1 MEWGT
6 LLGVFGIGAIFKTV
20 IDAFLS
26 SKKDK
31 ASLQY
36 KEKRE
41 AYLGLL
47 DALHKA
53 AIAPSDENSKAFA
66 LWQTRVSIFGS
77 LDASQAVQG
86 IIDTNDG
93 PRDERNKHYSNLLK
107 AIKEDLNK

>member
-6 LLGVFGIGAIFKTV
+6 LLGVFGIGAIFKT
-20 IDAFLS
+20 ILDAVLS
-26 SKKDK
+26 TKKEK
-31 ASLQY
+31 AALQY

-53 AIAPSDENSKAFA
+53 AVSPSDENSKAFA

-77 LDASQAVQG
+77 QEASNAVQG
-86 IIDTNDG
+86 IVDTNDG
-93 PRDERNKHYSNLLK
+93 PRESRNVHFDNLLK
-107 AIKEDLNK
+107 AIKEDLAR

>member
-6 LLGVFGIGAIFKTV
+6 LLGVFGIGAIFKTILDSV
-20 IDAFLS
+20 LS
-26 SKKDK
+26 AKKDR

-53 AIAPSDENSKAFA
+53 AVSPSDENSKIFA
-66 LWQTRVSIFGS
+66 LWQTKVSIFGS
-77 LDASQAVQG
+77 QEASDAVKG
-86 IIDTNDG
+86 IVDTNDG
-93 PRDERNKHYSNLLK
+93 PRESRNMYFNNLLK
-107 AIKEDLNK
+107 AIREDLAR

>member
-6 LLGVFGIGAIFKTV
+6 LLGVFGIGAIFKT
-20 IDAFLS
+20 ILDAVLS
-26 SKKDK
+26 AKKDK

-53 AIAPSDENSKAFA
+53 AVSPCDENSKTFA

-77 LDASQAVQG
+77 DEASNAVQG

-93 PRDERNKHYSNLLK
+93 PRESRNLHFNNLLK
-107 AIKEDLNK
+107 AIREDLAK